1 MKINKEFL
9 KIYISTVKDFFAK
22 WFIPSLYLVCIV
34 VATAWTYNK
43 LLDAVNYKPYSLNT
57 SFVTKEYVVNDVS
70 NKKVKKM
77 TDNLNTYA
85 YRVDSINSIVKKL
98 DSQYVSTIDMMIDK
112 LNTWIGL
119 WMGILTL
126 LLGLVSVW
134 QYFKINRYEER
145 IKDLEE
151 KNKKSLDEIEEKKT
165 NLDGKFDYLEDKL
178 DADLEKRTMEHR
190 YSTLENRITSL
201 LLCLSSIPDPQ
212 LLYSSSDRKN
222 QLVFYMRLM
231 SKHFAK
237 YLVLLKKENQKN
249 ELSEDIALH
258 LPMMLLNLR
267 LALVRIHGISA
278 DYELHIF
285 FFKLTNKI
293 KMIEDQV
300 RDKSVINEEVIGDV
314 EKIYGEF
321 NELIK
326 MIGDKCE

>member
-1 MKINKEFL
+1 MNFL
-9 KIYISTVKDFFAK
+9 AK
-22 WFIPSLYLVCIV
+22 WIIPIVYLVGII
-34 VATAWTYNK
+34 VATTVTYNK
-43 LLDAVNYKPYSLNT
+43 LLDAVNYKPYSLDT
-57 SFVTKEYVVNDVS
+57 SFVTKEYVVNDVP
-70 NKKVKKM
+70 NKDIGKL
-77 TDNLNTYA
+77 TDNLNEYA
-85 YRVDSINSIVKKL
+85 YRVDSMNSIVNKL

-151 KNKKSLDEIEEKKT
+151 KNEKTFDEIEKKKT
-165 NLDGKFDYLEDKL
+165 NLDGQFDGLEKQMKM
-178 DADLEKRTMEHR
+178 DLEKRTMEHL

-237 YLVLLKKENQKN
+237 YLRLLKKENQEN
-249 ELSEDIALH
+249 ELSEDIVFH

-267 LALVRIHGISA
+267 LALIRIHGISA

-285 FFKLTNKI
+285 FFQLTNKI
-293 KMIEDQV
+293 KTIEDQV
-300 RDKSVINEEVIGDV
+300 RDKSVVNGDVIGEV
-314 EKIYGEF
+314 EKIYGDF

-326 MIGDKCE
+326 MIMDKCE

>member
-1 MKINKEFL
+1 MKINKETL
-9 KIYISTVKDFFAK
+9 KICISTVKDFFAK
-22 WFIPSLYLVCIV
+22 WFIPGLYLVCIV
-34 VATAWTYNK
+34 VATALTYNK
-43 LLDAVNYKPYSLNT
+43 LLDAVNYKPYCLDT
-57 SFVTKEYVVNDVS
+57 SFVTKEYVINDVS
-70 NKKVKKM
+70 NKRVKNL
-77 TDNLNTYA
+77 TDNFNTYA

-119 WMGILTL
+119 WMGFLTL

-151 KNKKSLDEIEEKKT
+151 TNKISLEKIENKETALDEQF
-165 NLDGKFDYLEDKL
+165 NRLEIQV
-178 DADLEKRTMEHR
+178 DANLEKRTIEHR

-231 SKHFAK
+231 SRHFAK
-237 YLVLLKKENQKN
+237 YIVLLKKENQKN

-267 LALVRIHGISA
+267 LALIKIHGVSA
-278 DYELHIF
+278 NYELHIF

>member
-1 MKINKEFL
+1 MKNFL
-9 KIYISTVKDFFAK
+9 AK
-22 WFIPSLYLVCIV
+22 WIIPIVYLVGII
-34 VATAWTYNK
+34 VATTVTYNK
-43 LLDAVNYKPYSLNT
+43 LLNAVNYKPYSLDT
-57 SFVTKEYVVNDVS
+57 SFVTKEYVVNDIP
-70 NKKVKKM
+70 NKDIGKL
-77 TDNLNTYA
+77 TDNLNAYA

-98 DSQYVSTIDMMIDK
+98 DGQYVSTIDMMIDK

-151 KNKKSLDEIEEKKT
+151 KNEKTFDEIEKKKT
-165 NLDGKFDYLEDKL
+165 NLDGQFDGLEKQMKT
-178 DADLEKRTMEHR
+178 DLEKRTMEHL

-237 YLVLLKKENQKN
+237 YLSLLKREIQENK
-249 ELSEDIALH
+249 LSEDIIFH

-267 LALVRIHGISA
+267 LALIRIHGISA

-285 FFKLTNKI
+285 FFQLTNKI
-293 KMIEDQV
+293 KTIEDQV
-300 RDKSVINEEVIGDV
+300 RDQSVVNGDVIGEV
-314 EKIYGEF
+314 EKIYGDF

-326 MIGDKCE
+326 MIMDKCE

>member
-1 MKINKEFL
+1 MELNKQTL
-9 KIYISTVKDFFAK
+9 KIYILTVMNFLAK
-22 WFIPSLYLVCIV
+22 WIIPIVYLVGII
-34 VATAWTYNK
+34 VATTVTYNK
-43 LLDAVNYKPYSLNT
+43 LLDAVNYKPYSLDT
-57 SFVTKEYVVNDVS
+57 SFVTKEYVVNDVP
-70 NKKVKKM
+70 NKDIGKL
-77 TDNLNTYA
+77 TDNLNEYA
-85 YRVDSINSIVKKL
+85 YRVDSMNSIVNKL

-151 KNKKSLDEIEEKKT
+151 KNEKTFDEIEKKKT
-165 NLDGKFDYLEDKL
+165 NLDGQFDGLEKQMKM
-178 DADLEKRTMEHR
+178 DLEKRTMEHL

-237 YLVLLKKENQKN
+237 YLRLLKKENQEN
-249 ELSEDIALH
+249 ELSEDIVFH

-267 LALVRIHGISA
+267 LALIRIHGISA

-285 FFKLTNKI
+285 FFQLTNKI
-293 KMIEDQV
+293 KTIEDQV
-300 RDKSVINEEVIGDV
+300 RDKSVVNGDVIGEV
-314 EKIYGEF
+314 EKIYGDF

-326 MIGDKCE
+326 MIMDKCE